1 MATIVRVNAD
11 HGRDFLTLA
20 DHMTTLRKGDVRKS
34 SAFLFS
40 LQLLFDQILSNLILC
55 PVIFRKKNTYKSC
68 TNELAC
74 RSEY

>member
-20 DHMTTLRKGDVRKS
+20 DHMTTLRKGEMRKF

-40 LQLLFDQILSNLILC
+40 LQLLFDQILSNLIVCL
-55 PVIFRKKNTYKSC
+55 VIFRKKYIQKLHKRVSM
-68 TNELAC
+68 
-74 RSEY
+74 S